1 MVNLRQC
8 RCGVWFRPSSNR
20 RGYCSDECRREAELE
35 SKRRYMAGLAAAEKR
50 RARSGVLV
58 IRPRPDLAAA
68 EEFASRQHGRG
79 RHPGPGVVGSTP
91 ICDRL
96 G

>member
-1 MVNLRQC
+1 MAAYHVC
-8 RCGVWFRPSSNR
+8 RCGKRFRATSSSHAH
-20 RGYCSDECRREAELE
+20 CSLECRREAELE
-35 SKRRYMAGLAAAEKR
+35 SKRRNMAGLAAAEKR

-68 EEFASRQHGRG
+68 EEFASRQHGAG
-79 RHPGPGVVGSTP
+79 RYPGPGVIGSTP